1 MGLNGLMKYYSVI
14 MPPKYSNNKKQSET
28 YTKTIQ
34 RIFFPHVN
42 ILTIR
47 DEAISSYKTKQTMKK
62 TIYSPEGLFELR
74 DNSIWKMIPNDVC
87 VDKTN
92 NKFMIDKSKWCRKDE
107 WHQIPF
113 NHICVISFKCVYK
126 LSPKS
131 MVECIIE
138 KNAQG
143 DIIDF
148 YMETDFSINVKGLKE
163 DILTFLYT
171 LNF

>member
-1 MGLNGLMKYYSVI
+1 MHTQHSRVTATAY
-14 MPPKYSNNKKQSET
+14 KKQSEPHN
-28 YTKTIQ
+28 TKKTCR

-47 DEAISSYKTKQTMKK
+47 DGTISSYKTKQTKK
-62 TIYSPEGLFELR
+62 RAIYSPDGIFELQ
-74 DNSIWKMIPNDVC
+74 DDSLWKMMPNDIC
-87 VDKTN
+87 
-92 NKFMIDKSKWCRKDE
+92 IDKSNDKFMVDKSTWIKKDE
-107 WHQIPF
+107 WYQIPF
-113 NHICVISFKCVYK
+113 NHICVISFKYVYK

-138 KNAQG
+138 KNEQG
-143 DIIDF
+143 GIIDF
-148 YMETDFSINVKGLKE
+148 YMETDFSINVKGVKE